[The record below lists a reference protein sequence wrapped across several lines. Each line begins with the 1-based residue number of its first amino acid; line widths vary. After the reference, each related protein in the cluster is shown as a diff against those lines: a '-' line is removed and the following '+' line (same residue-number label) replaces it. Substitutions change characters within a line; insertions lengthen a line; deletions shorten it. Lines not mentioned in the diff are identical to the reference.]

1 MNSRIRFALFLFCSL
16 LSISSGFSQDT
27 KVSTGEKIMIAAH
40 PLAAKAGLEIFKKG
54 GNVVDVA
61 IATAYCL
68 GVVEPHGSG
77 IGGEGMMLLYTA
89 KEKKYTI
96 IDFKGISPA
105 KASYENMDFKNASAW
120 SRTAKGASIP
130 GAVAGLELAREKFGS
145 LSRTILMQPAI
156 DYALNGFEVDSTL
169 SLNLEAHRKDIERDE
184 YSRAVYFPNGLT
196 VASGARIKNPD
207 YGKTLKKIQA
217 GGTEEFYRGEIAD
230 LIVKDAEKNGGLISK
245 EDLRAYAPI
254 IRDPLVRIYRGY
266 EIITSPPPCG
276 GMYLIEALNILKY
289 FNLAECRIHDQY
301 SLHLLSETFKRVF
314 KDEAT
319 FNGDPDFSVIKPDE
333 ITSENFAF
341 NRFLSIELSRATHP
355 SQVLPGVAEEKNTTH
370 LSVMD
375 SEGNAVSLTI
385 TLSSLFGTTHTVEGA
400 GFILNNEMQ
409 NFNPDEHHPNGL
421 KPHKRVVTSL
431 VPTIIAKNGKPMYVL
446 GTPGGDLIISTI
458 TQVIVNLID
467 YTMALNDAV
476 LAPRIFST
484 FYQRDVEV
492 ENRFPET
499 NLRLLESLGHDVQRQ
514 PPFKSY
520 FGAVQAVMFDSV
532 SKRLIGVS
540 DPRRSGAAVGE

>member
-1 MNSRIRFALFLFCSL
+1 MKSRIRFALFLLYSL
-16 LSISSGFSQDT
+16 LSISSGFSQYT

-77 IGGEGMMLLYTA
+77 IGGEGMMLIYSA
-89 KEKKYTI
+89 KEKKYSI

-105 KASYENMDFKNASAW
+105 KASYENMDFKNVSVW
-120 SRTAKGASIP
+120 SRTAKGASVP
-130 GAVAGLELAREKFGS
+130 GAVAGLELARVKFGT
-145 LSRTILMQPAI
+145 LSRNILMQPAI
-156 DYALNGFEVDSTL
+156 DYAINGFEVDSTL
-169 SLNLEAHRKDIERDE
+169 SLNLEEHRKDVERDE
-184 YSRAVYFPNGLT
+184 YSRAIYFPNGLT
-196 VASGARIKNPD
+196 LVAGARIKNSD
-207 YGKTLKKIQA
+207 YGNSLKKIQA

-254 IRDPLVRIYRGY
+254 IRHPLVGTYRGY

-276 GMYLIEALNILKY
+276 GMHLIEALNILKY
-289 FNLAECRIHDQY
+289 FDLAECRIHDQY

-319 FNGDPDFSVIKPDE
+319 FNGDPEFSVIKADE

-341 NRFLSIELSRATHP
+341 KRFLSIEP
-355 SQVLPGVAEEKNTTH
+355 SLAAPQSKILPGVAEEKNTTH

-409 NFNPDEHHPNGL
+409 NFNPDAHHPNGL

-431 VPTIIAKNGKPMYVL
+431 VPTIIARNGKPMYIL

-467 YTMALNDAV
+467 YAMPLNDAV
-476 LAPRIFST
+476 VAPRIFST

-514 PPFKSY
+514 AAFKSY
-520 FGAVQAVMFDSV
+520 FGAVQAVMYDSL

>member
-1 MNSRIRFALFLFCSL
+1 MKSRIRLALFLFCSL
-16 LSISSGFSQDT
+16 LSISSGFSQYT

-77 IGGEGMMLLYTA
+77 IGGEGMMLIYSA

-105 KASYENMDFKNASAW
+105 RASYENMDFKNVSAW
-120 SRTAKGASIP
+120 SRTARGASVP
-130 GAVAGLELAREKFGS
+130 GAVAGLELAREKFGT
-145 LSRTILMQPAI
+145 LSRNVLMQPAI
-156 DYALNGFEVDSTL
+156 DYAINGFEVDSTL
-169 SLNLEAHRKDIERDE
+169 SLNLEAHRKDMERDK
-184 YSRAVYFPNGLT
+184 YSRAIYFPNGLT
-196 VASGARIKNPD
+196 VAAGARIRNPD

-217 GGTEEFYRGEIAD
+217 GSTEAFYRGEIAD
-230 LIVKDAEKNGGLISK
+230 LIVKDAEKNGGMISK
-245 EDLRAYAPI
+245 EDLRAYAPV
-254 IRDPLVRIYRGY
+254 IRQPLVGTYRGY

-276 GMYLIEALNILKY
+276 GMHLIEALNILKY

-319 FNGDPDFSVIKPDE
+319 FNGDPEFSVIKADE
-333 ITSENFAF
+333 ITSESFAF
-341 NRFLSIELSRATHP
+341 KRFLSIEPSRAAHP
-355 SQVLPGVAEEKNTTH
+355 SQILPGVAEEKNTTH

-431 VPTIIAKNGKPMYVL
+431 VPTIIARNGKPMVIL

-467 YTMALNDAV
+467 YAMALNDAV
-476 LAPRIFST
+476 AAPRIFST

-514 PPFKSY
+514 PAFKSY
-520 FGAVQAVMFDSV
+520 FGAVQAVMYDSL

>member
-1 MNSRIRFALFLFCSL
+1 MKFRSRFALVLVCVFLSL
-16 LSISSGFSQDT
+16 PSGLSQYT
-27 KVSTGEKIMIAAH
+27 KVSTGKKIMIAAH

-77 IGGEGMMLLYTA
+77 IGGEGMMLIYNA

-105 KASYENMDFKNASAW
+105 RASYENVDFKNVSTW
-120 SRTAKGASIP
+120 SRTAKGASVP
-130 GAVAGLELAREKFGS
+130 GAIAGLELAREEFGT

-156 DYALNGFEVDSTL
+156 DYAMNGFEVDSTL
-169 SLNLEAHRKDIERDE
+169 SLNLETHRSDLMRDE
-184 YSRAVYFPNGLT
+184 YLRALYFPGGSA
-196 VASGARIKNPD
+196 VAAGACVKNPD
-207 YGKTLKKIQA
+207 YGTTLKKIQA
-217 GGTEEFYRGEIAD
+217 GGTDAFYRGGIAE
-230 LIVKDAEKNGGLISK
+230 LIARDAEKNGGLISK

-254 IRDPLVRIYRGY
+254 VREPLVGNYRGY

-276 GMYLIEALNILKY
+276 GMHLIEALNVLKY

-301 SLHLLSETFKRVF
+301 SLHLLGETFKRVF

-319 FNGDPDFSVIKPDE
+319 FNGDPGFNIIKAAE

-341 NRFLSIELSRATHP
+341 NRFLSIEPSRAEHP
-355 SQVLPGVAEEKNTTH
+355 SQILPGIIEEKNTTH

-375 SEGNAVSLTI
+375 AEGNAVSLTI

-431 VPTIIAKNGKPMYVL
+431 VPTIIAKDGKPVYIL

-458 TQVIVNLID
+458 TQVIVNLLD
-467 YTMALNDAV
+467 YRMVLNDAV
-476 LAPRIFST
+476 IAPRIFST
-484 FYQRDVEV
+484 YYQRDVEV
-492 ENRFPET
+492 ENRFPES
-499 NLRLLESLGHDVQRQ
+499 NLRLLESLGHDVRRE
-514 PPFKSY
+514 PAFKSY
-520 FGAVQAVMFDSV
+520 FGAVQAVMYDSL

>member
-1 MNSRIRFALFLFCSL
+1 MKSRIRLALFLFCSL
-16 LSISSGFSQDT
+16 LSISSGFSQYT

-77 IGGEGMMLLYTA
+77 IGGEGMMLIYSA

-96 IDFKGISPA
+96 IDFKGISPSM
-105 KASYENMDFKNASAW
+105 ASYENMDFKNVSNW
-120 SRTAKGASIP
+120 SRTARGASVP
-130 GAVAGLELAREKFGS
+130 GAVAGLELAREKFGT
-145 LSRTILMQPAI
+145 LSRNVLMQPSI
-156 DYALNGFEVDSTL
+156 DYAMNGFEVDSTL
-169 SLNLEAHRKDIERDE
+169 SLNLEAHRKDVERDE
-184 YSRAVYFPNGLT
+184 YSRAIYFPKGMI
-196 VASGARIKNPD
+196 VAAGVRIKNPD
-207 YGKTLKKIQA
+207 YGKTLRKIQA
-217 GGTEEFYRGEIAD
+217 GGTEAFYRGEIAD
-230 LIVKDAEKNGGLISK
+230 LIAKDAEKNGGLISK

-254 IRDPLVRIYRGY
+254 IRQPLVGNYRGY

-276 GMYLIEALNILKY
+276 GMHLIEALNILKY

-314 KDEAT
+314 KDEAA
-319 FNGDPDFSVIKPDE
+319 FNGDPEFSVIKADE
-333 ITSENFAF
+333 ITSESFAF
-341 NRFLSIELSRATHP
+341 KRFLAIEPSRAAHP
-355 SQVLPGVAEEKNTTH
+355 SQILPGVAEEKNTTH

-385 TLSSLFGTTHTVEGA
+385 TLSSLFGTTHTVEGT

-431 VPTIIAKNGKPMYVL
+431 VPTIIARNGKPIYIL

-467 YTMALNDAV
+467 YAMALNDAV
-476 LAPRIFST
+476 VAPRIFST

-514 PPFKSY
+514 PAFKSY
-520 FGAVQAVMFDSV
+520 FGAVQAVMYDSL

>member
-1 MNSRIRFALFLFCSL
+1 MKSRIRLALFLFCSL
-16 LSISSGFSQDT
+16 LSISSGFSQYT

-77 IGGEGMMLLYTA
+77 IGGEGMMLIYSA

-96 IDFKGISPA
+96 IDFKGISPSM
-105 KASYENMDFKNASAW
+105 ASYENMDFKNVSAW
-120 SRTAKGASIP
+120 SRTARGASVP
-130 GAVAGLELAREKFGS
+130 GAVAGLELAREKFGT
-145 LSRTILMQPAI
+145 LSRNVLMQPAI
-156 DYALNGFEVDSTL
+156 DYAINGFEVDSTL
-169 SLNLEAHRKDIERDE
+169 SLNLEAHRKDMERDK
-184 YSRAVYFPNGLT
+184 YSRAIYFPNGLT
-196 VASGARIKNPD
+196 VAAGARIRNPD
-207 YGKTLKKIQA
+207 YGKTLKKIQT
-217 GGTEEFYRGEIAD
+217 GSTEAFYRGEIAD

-245 EDLRAYAPI
+245 EDLRAYAPV
-254 IRDPLVRIYRGY
+254 IRQPLVGTYRGY

-276 GMYLIEALNILKY
+276 GMHLIEALNILKY

-319 FNGDPDFSVIKPDE
+319 FNGDPEFSVIKADE
-333 ITSENFAF
+333 ITSESFAF
-341 NRFLSIELSRATHP
+341 KRFLSIESSRAAHP
-355 SQVLPGVAEEKNTTH
+355 SQILPGVVEEKNTTH

-375 SEGNAVSLTI
+375 FEGNAVSLTI

-431 VPTIIAKNGKPMYVL
+431 VPTIIARNGKPMYIL

-467 YTMALNDAV
+467 YAMALNDAV
-476 LAPRIFST
+476 VAPRIFST

-514 PPFKSY
+514 PAFKSY
-520 FGAVQAVMFDSV
+520 FGAIQAVMYDSL

>member
-1 MNSRIRFALFLFCSL
+1 MKSRIRLALFLFCSL
-16 LSISSGFSQDT
+16 LSISSGYSQYT

-77 IGGEGMMLLYTA
+77 IGGEGMMLIYSA

-96 IDFKGISPA
+96 IDFKGISPSM
-105 KASYENMDFKNASAW
+105 ASYENMDFKNVSAW
-120 SRTAKGASIP
+120 SRTARGASVP
-130 GAVAGLELAREKFGS
+130 GAVAGLELAREKFGT
-145 LSRTILMQPAI
+145 LSRNILMQPAI
-156 DYALNGFEVDSTL
+156 DYAMNGFEVDSTL
-169 SLNLEAHRKDIERDE
+169 SLNLEAHRKDVERDE
-184 YSRAVYFPNGLT
+184 HSRAIYFPKGLT
-196 VASGARIKNPD
+196 VGAGTRIKNPD
-207 YGKTLKKIQA
+207 YGKTLRKIQA
-217 GGTEEFYRGEIAD
+217 GGTEAFYRGEIAD
-230 LIVKDAEKNGGLISK
+230 LIAKDAEKNGGMISK
-245 EDLRAYAPI
+245 EDLFAYAPI
-254 IRDPLVRIYRGY
+254 IRQPLVGTYRGY

-276 GMYLIEALNILKY
+276 GMHLIEALNMLKY
-289 FNLAECRIHDQY
+289 FDLAECRIHDQY

-319 FNGDPDFSVIKPDE
+319 FNGDPEFSVIKADE
-333 ITSENFAF
+333 ITSEGFAF
-341 NRFLSIELSRATHP
+341 KRFLSIEPSRAAHP
-355 SQVLPGVAEEKNTTH
+355 SQILPGVAEEKNTTH

-385 TLSSLFGTTHTVEGA
+385 TLSSLFGTTHTIEGA

-431 VPTIIAKNGKPMYVL
+431 VPTIIARNGKPMYIL

-467 YTMALNDAV
+467 YAMALNDAV
-476 LAPRIFST
+476 AAPRIFST

-499 NLRLLESLGHDVQRQ
+499 NLRLLKSLGHDVQRQ
-514 PPFKSY
+514 PAFKSY
-520 FGAVQAVMFDSV
+520 FGAVQAVMYDSL

>member
-1 MNSRIRFALFLFCSL
+1 MKFRHHLVLIFFYLFLSFSN
-16 LSISSGFSQDT
+16 GFSQFA
-27 KVSTGEKIMIAAH
+27 KASSGEKIMIAAH
-40 PLAAKAGLEIFKKG
+40 PLAAKAGLKVFKQG

-77 IGGEGMMLLYTA
+77 IGGEGMMLIYNA

-105 KASYENMDFKNASAW
+105 TASYENMDFKNISTW
-120 SRTAKGASIP
+120 NRTAKGASIP
-130 GAVAGLELAREKFGS
+130 GAVAGLELAREKFGR
-145 LSRTILMQPAI
+145 LSRAILMQPAI
-156 DYALNGFEVDSTL
+156 DYAIQGFDVDSTL
-169 SLNLEAHRKDIERDE
+169 SLNLEAHRKDVERDE
-184 YSRAVYFPNGLT
+184 YLRSLYFPNGLT
-196 VASGARIKNPD
+196 VVAGSHITNPD

-217 GGTEEFYRGEIAD
+217 GGVETFYRGEIAD
-230 LIVKDAEKNGGLISK
+230 LIVQDAEKNGGLISK
-245 EDLRAYAPI
+245 DDLRAYAPI
-254 IRDPLVRIYRGY
+254 IRHPLVSTYRGY

-276 GMYLIEALNILKY
+276 GMHLIEALNMLKY
-289 FNLAECRIHDQY
+289 FNLAECRAHDDY
-301 SLHLLSETFKRVF
+301 SLHLLSETFKCVF

-319 FNGDPDFSVIKPDE
+319 FNGDPEFTVIKADE

-341 NRFLSIELSRATHP
+341 KRFLSIEPSRSTHP
-355 SQVLPGVAEEKNTTH
+355 SQILPGTTEEKNTTH

-409 NFNPDEHHPNGL
+409 NFNPDERHPNGL

-431 VPTIIAKNGKPMYVL
+431 VPTIIARNGKPIIVL
-446 GTPGGDLIISTI
+446 GTPGGDLIISTMA
-458 TQVIVNLID
+458 QVIVNLID
-467 YTMALNDAV
+467 YAMPLNDAV
-476 LAPRIFST
+476 VAPRIFST
-484 FYQRDVEV
+484 FYQRSVEV
-492 ENRFPET
+492 ENRFPEED
-499 NLRLLESLGHDVQRQ
+499 LRLLESLGHDVQRQ
-514 PPFKSY
+514 PAFKSY
-520 FGAVQAVMFDSV
+520 FGAVQAVMYDSV
-532 SKRLIGVS
+532 SEHLIGVS